1 MMPTNKLLTSL
12 LLLITL
18 QTYSPLNYADAK
30 PENILNVVIHVSH
43 SGKRIYQAA
52 INYARHIR
60 NRHGDSANIAIV
72 ANGPSIGF
80 LNSKNTYVS
89 KIKGLFNTGVTF
101 SACNA
106 TIQKLKAE
114 KKPIPI
120 IDGVEIVPAGIL
132 KVLELQQQGYLYLQ
146 P

>member
-1 MMPTNKLLTSL
+1 MMPTKKLLTSL
-12 LLLITL
+12 LLLFTL
-18 QTYSPLNYADAK
+18 QAYSSLNYADAK

-52 INYARHIR
+52 LNYARHIR
-60 NRHGDSANIAIV
+60 NRYGDNANIAIV
-72 ANGPSIGF
+72 ANGSGIGF
-80 LNSKNTYVS
+80 LNSKNTYVN
-89 KIKGLFNTGVTF
+89 KIKGLLNTGVKF

-106 TIQKLKAE
+106 TIQKLKTE

-120 IDGVEIVPAGIL
+120 ISGVEIVPAGIL
-132 KVLELQQQGYLYLQ
+132 KVLELQQQGYLYLH

>member
-1 MMPTNKLLTSL
+1 MILKNKLFTSL
-12 LLLITL
+12 LLLFTL
-18 QTYSPLNYADAK
+18 QVYSSLTFANTK

-43 SGKRIYQAA
+43 SSKHIYEAA
-52 INYARHIR
+52 INNARHIQ
-60 NRHGDSANIAIV
+60 NRYGDNANIAIV
-72 ANGPSIGF
+72 ANGPGVGF

-89 KIKGLFNTGVTF
+89 KVKDLLNAGVTF

-106 TIQKLKAE
+106 TIEKLKAE
-114 KKPIPI
+114 KKAIPI

>member
-1 MMPTNKLLTSL
+1 MMPTKKLLTSL
-12 LLLITL
+12 LLLFSL
-18 QTYSPLNYADAK
+18 QAYSPLNYADVK
-30 PENILNVVIHVSH
+30 PESSLNVVIHVSH
-43 SGKRIYQAA
+43 SRKRIYEAA

-60 NRHGDSANIAIV
+60 NRYGDNANIAIV
-72 ANGPSIGF
+72 ANGPGIGF

-89 KIKGLFNTGVTF
+89 KIKGLLKTGVTF

-106 TIQKLKAE
+106 TIEKLKAE

-120 IDGVEIVPAGIL
+120 INGVEIVPAGIL
-132 KVLELQQQGYLYLQ
+132 KVIELQQQGYLYLQ